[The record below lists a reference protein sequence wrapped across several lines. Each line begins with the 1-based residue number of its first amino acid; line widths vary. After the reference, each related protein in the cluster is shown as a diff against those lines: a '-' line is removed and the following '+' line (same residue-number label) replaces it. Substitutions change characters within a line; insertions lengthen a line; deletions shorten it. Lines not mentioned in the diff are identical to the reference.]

1 MNTNVKDINIVEEM
15 QKNYID
21 YAMSVITARALPD
34 SKDGLKPVQRRILY
48 SMHENNVHHNSR
60 YSKSSRIVGAVM
72 GSYHP
77 HGDASIY
84 DAMVHMAQSFSLRY
98 RLIDGQ
104 GNFGSMDGDSAAAMR
119 YTEARLQKL
128 SEEILKD
135 IDKETV
141 EFQDNYDGRTTEPV
155 ILPSVIPNL
164 LLNGSEGIAVGMATK
179 IPPHNLSEVMNGL
192 IFYLDNIKEISEN
205 NDIAINFHT
214 EELMEY
220 IKGPDFPTKGT
231 IYDKTELLNMYS
243 SGKGRIVIRGKAEI
257 IEKNSRNIIL
267 ISQIPFQVNK
277 ARLIT
282 KIAELVKNQK
292 IEGISDIRDES
303 SKGEVRIV
311 IELKREAKPNIVLN
325 KLYKFTDLQ
334 TVFSANILAL
344 VEGEPKV
351 LTLKDMLEI
360 FTKHRIE
367 IVTKR
372 TEFELKKAKE
382 REHILQ
388 GLKIAID
395 NIDEVINIIRSSK
408 DADTAKK
415 TLEERFK
422 LTEIQS
428 QAILDMQLRR
438 LAALE
443 RQKIEDE
450 LKEILELIKR
460 LEIILS
466 DKFNIIKIIKE
477 ESEEIKR
484 KYGDER
490 LTKIVSGKVGTFET
504 EDIIENK
511 KTLITISNQG
521 YIKRLSPDTYKTQHR
536 GGKGIIGMTTK
547 SEDYISHLLLA
558 STLDDILFFSNKGR
572 VFQTKVY
579 EVPEFLRTAKG
590 QPLVNI
596 INLERDEIV
605 TSVLIKNK
613 DEMNGTK
620 YLLMAT
626 KNGIVKKTNIEAF
639 NNIRKNGLIAIK
651 LDSGDEL
658 KWVMKT
664 SGKDEVI
671 LVTKMASS
679 IRFKEVNVRET
690 GRASRGVKGIKI
702 KKDDVLIGADLITKD
717 GFILVVSENGFSKKT
732 SEAQHLVQ
740 NRGGKG
746 VIAARINEKTGT
758 LTSMHVISGN
768 EEGIMV
774 ITING
779 QIIKLKMTAI
789 PIHKRNTSGVKLI
802 NLTSE
807 DKVATTEYF

>member
-1 MNTNVKDINIVEEM
+1 MDKNIKDVNIVEEM
-15 QKNYID
+15 QKSYID

-48 SMHENNVHHNSR
+48 SMYENNIYHNAR

-84 DAMVHMAQSFSLRY
+84 DAMVHMAQNFSLRY
-98 RLIDGQ
+98 TLIDGQ
-104 GNFGSMDGDSAAAMR
+104 GNFGSLDGDSAAAMR
-119 YTEARLQKL
+119 YTEARLQKI
-128 SEEILKD
+128 SEEILRD

-141 EFQDNYDGRTTEPV
+141 NFQDNYDGRATEPV
-155 ILPSVIPNL
+155 VLPSVIPNL

-179 IPPHNLSEVMNGL
+179 IPPHNLSEIIDGL
-192 IFYLDNIKEISEN
+192 IFYIDNIKEISPN
-205 NDIAINFHT
+205 NELNVNIHT

-220 IKGPDFPTKGT
+220 IKGPDFPTKGV
-231 IYDKTELLNMYS
+231 IYDKSEILNMYS
-243 SGKGRIVIRGKAEI
+243 TGKGRIVMRGKAEI
-257 IEKNSRNIIL
+257 TEDNGKTRII
-267 ISQIPFQVNK
+267 ISQIPFQINK

-282 KIAELVKNQK
+282 KIAELAKNQK

-311 IELKREAKPNIVLN
+311 IDLKKDSKPNIVLN
-325 KLYKFTDLQ
+325 KLYKFTELQ
-334 TVFSANILAL
+334 SVFNANILAL
-344 VEGEPKV
+344 VDGEPKV
-351 LTLKDMLEI
+351 LTLKDILEI
-360 FTKHRIE
+360 FIKHRIE
-367 IVTKR
+367 IITRR

-408 DADTAKK
+408 DAESAKK
-415 TLEERFK
+415 TLQERFQ

-428 QAILDMQLRR
+428 TAILDMQLRR

-450 LKEILELIKR
+450 LKEIIELIER
-460 LEIILS
+460 LETILS
-466 DKFNIIKIIKE
+466 DKFNIIQIIKE
-477 ESEEIKR
+477 ESEDIKR

-490 LTKIVSGKVGTFET
+490 LTKIIKSKVGEFDT

-511 KTLITISNQG
+511 QTLITISTQG
-521 YIKRLSPDTYKTQHR
+521 YIKRLSPDTYKIQNR

-547 SEDYISHLLLA
+547 TDDYIAHLLLA

-579 EVPEFLRTAKG
+579 EIPEFLRTAKG

-596 INLERDEIV
+596 INLEREEVI

-613 DEMNGTK
+613 SSMNGTK
-620 YLLMAT
+620 HLFMVT
-626 KNGIVKKTNIEAF
+626 KLGIIKKTNIEAF
-639 NNIRKNGLIAIK
+639 ENIRRNGLIAIK
-651 LDSGDEL
+651 LDPGDEL

-664 SGKDEVI
+664 SGKDEII
-671 LVTKMASS
+671 LVTKMSSS
-679 IRFKEVNVRET
+679 IKFKESDVRET
-690 GRASRGVKGIKI
+690 GRSSRGVKGIKMKPNDI
-702 KKDDVLIGADLITKD
+702 LIGADLIIKD
-717 GFILVVSENGFSKKT
+717 GFILVISENGYSKKT
-732 SEAQHLVQ
+732 SENQHLIQ
-740 NRGGKG
+740 KRGGKG
-746 VIAARINEKTGT
+746 VIAAKINTKTGN
-758 LTSMHVISGN
+758 LISMHVIKGD
-768 EEGIMV
+768 EEGIMI

-779 QIIKLKMTAI
+779 QIIKLKLSSI

-802 NLTSE
+802 NLKNE

>member
-1 MNTNVKDINIVEEM
+1 F
-15 QKNYID
+15 
-21 YAMSVITARALPD
+21 
-34 SKDGLKPVQRRILY
+34 
-48 SMHENNVHHNSR
+48 
-60 YSKSSRIVGAVM
+60 
-72 GSYHP
+72 SY
-77 HGDASIY
+77 
-84 DAMVHMAQSFSLRY
+84 
-98 RLIDGQ
+98 
-104 GNFGSMDGDSAAAMR
+104 
-119 YTEARLQKL
+119 
-128 SEEILKD
+128 
-135 IDKETV
+135 
-141 EFQDNYDGRTTEPV
+141 
-155 ILPSVIPNL
+155 
-164 LLNGSEGIAVGMATK
+164 
-179 IPPHNLSEVMNGL
+179 
-192 IFYLDNIKEISEN
+192 
-205 NDIAINFHT
+205 
-214 EELMEY
+214 
-220 IKGPDFPTKGT
+220 
-231 IYDKTELLNMYS
+231 
-243 SGKGRIVIRGKAEI
+243 
-257 IEKNSRNIIL
+257 
-267 ISQIPFQVNK
+267 
-277 ARLIT
+277 
-282 KIAELVKNQK
+282 
-292 IEGISDIRDES
+292 
-303 SKGEVRIV
+303 
-311 IELKREAKPNIVLN
+311 
-325 KLYKFTDLQ
+325 
-334 TVFSANILAL
+334 
-344 VEGEPKV
+344 
-351 LTLKDMLEI
+351 
-360 FTKHRIE
+360 
-367 IVTKR
+367 
-372 TEFELKKAKE
+372 
-382 REHILQ
+382 
-388 GLKIAID
+388 
-395 NIDEVINIIRSSK
+395 
-408 DADTAKK
+408 
-415 TLEERFK
+415 
-422 LTEIQS
+422 
-428 QAILDMQLRR
+428 
-438 LAALE
+438 
-443 RQKIEDE
+443 
-450 LKEILELIKR
+450 
-460 LEIILS
+460 
-466 DKFNIIKIIKE
+466 IIKE

-740 NRGGKG
+740 NRG
-746 VIAARINEKTGT
+746 
-758 LTSMHVISGN
+758 
-768 EEGIMV
+768 
-774 ITING
+774 
-779 QIIKLKMTAI
+779 
-789 PIHKRNTSGVKLI
+789 
-802 NLTSE
+802 
-807 DKVATTEYF
+807 

>member
-1 MNTNVKDINIVEEM
+1 MDENIKDINIVEEM
-15 QKNYID
+15 QKSYID

-48 SMHENNVHHNSR
+48 SMHENNIHYNSR
-60 YSKSSRIVGAVM
+60 YSKSSRIVGSVM

-98 RLIDGQ
+98 PLIDGQ

-119 YTEARLQKL
+119 YTEARLKRI

-179 IPPHNLSEVMNGL
+179 IPPHNLSEIIDGI
-192 IFYLDNIKEISEN
+192 IFYLTKITAISEKN
-205 NDIAINFHT
+205 ELTINVHT

-220 IKGPDFPTKGT
+220 IKGPDFPTRGI
-231 IYDKTELLNMYS
+231 IYDKSEFLNMYS
-243 SGKGRIVIRGKAEI
+243 TGKGRIVIRGKAEI
-257 IEKNSRNIIL
+257 IEIKGKTKIL
-267 ISQIPFQVNK
+267 ISQIPFQINK

-282 KIAELVKNQK
+282 KIAELAKTQK
-292 IEGISDIRDES
+292 IEGISDIIDES
-303 SKGEVRIV
+303 SKGEVRVV
-311 IELKREAKPNIVLN
+311 IDLKRDSKPNIILN

-334 TVFSANILAL
+334 TVFNANILAL
-344 VEGEPKV
+344 VNGEPKV

-360 FTKHRIE
+360 FIKHRIE
-367 IVTKR
+367 IITKR
-372 TEFELKKAKE
+372 TEFELRKAKE

-395 NIDEVINIIRSSK
+395 NIDEVIAIIRSSK
-408 DADTAKK
+408 DAESAKK
-415 TLEERFK
+415 ALETRFE
-422 LTEIQS
+422 LTEIQA

-438 LAALE
+438 LVALE
-443 RQKIEDE
+443 KQKIEDE
-450 LKEILELIKR
+450 LKEILELIKK
-460 LEIILS
+460 LETILS
-466 DKFNIIKIIKE
+466 DKFNIVKIIKE
-477 ESEEIKR
+477 ESEDIKKR
-484 KYGDER
+484 YGDER
-490 LTKIVSGKVGTFET
+490 LTKIMKGKVGEFDT

-511 KTLITISNQG
+511 ATLITISNQG

-547 SEDYISHLLLA
+547 SEDYISHLFLA
-558 STLDDILFFSNKGR
+558 NTLDDILFFSNKGR

-579 EVPEFLRTAKG
+579 EIPEFLRTAKG

-596 INLERDEIV
+596 INLERDEII

-613 DEMNGTK
+613 NELNGTK
-620 YLLMAT
+620 YLFMTT
-626 KNGIVKKTNIEAF
+626 KNGIVKKTNIESF

-651 LDSGDEL
+651 LDDKDEL

-664 SGKDEVI
+664 SGKNEVL
-671 LVTKMASS
+671 LVTKKAAS
-679 IRFKEVNVRET
+679 IKFKESDVRET
-690 GRASRGVKGIKI
+690 GRASRGVKGINI
-702 KKDDVLIGADLITKD
+702 KKDDVLIGTDLIIKD
-717 GFILVVSENGFSKKT
+717 GFILVVSERGFSKKT
-732 SEAQHLVQ
+732 AESQHLTQ
-740 NRGGKG
+740 RRGGKG
-746 VIAARINEKTGT
+746 VIAARINEKTGN
-758 LTSMHVISGN
+758 LTAMHILKGD
-768 EEGIMV
+768 EEGLLI

-779 QIIKLKMTAI
+779 QIIKLKLTSI

-802 NLTSE
+802 NLSSG

>member
-1 MNTNVKDINIVEEM
+1 MDENIKDINIVEEM
-15 QKNYID
+15 QKSYID

-48 SMHENNVHHNSR
+48 SMHENNMHYNSR
-60 YSKSSRIVGAVM
+60 YSKSSRIVGSVM

-98 RLIDGQ
+98 PLIDGQ

-119 YTEARLQKL
+119 YTEARLKRI

-179 IPPHNLSEVMNGL
+179 IPPHNLSEIIDGI
-192 IFYLDNIKEISEN
+192 IFYLTKITAISEKN
-205 NDIAINFHT
+205 ELTINVHT

-220 IKGPDFPTKGT
+220 IKGPDFPTRGI
-231 IYDKTELLNMYS
+231 IYDKSEFLNMYS
-243 SGKGRIVIRGKAEI
+243 TGKGRIVIRGKAEI
-257 IEKNSRNIIL
+257 TEIKGKTKIL
-267 ISQIPFQVNK
+267 ISQIPFQINK

-282 KIAELVKNQK
+282 KIAELAKTQK
-292 IEGISDIRDES
+292 IEGISDIIDES
-303 SKGEVRIV
+303 SKGEVRVV
-311 IELKREAKPNIVLN
+311 IDLKRDSKPNIILN

-334 TVFSANILAL
+334 TVFNANILAL
-344 VEGEPKV
+344 VNGEPKV

-360 FTKHRIE
+360 FIKHRIE
-367 IVTKR
+367 IITKR
-372 TEFELKKAKE
+372 TEFELRKAKE

-395 NIDEVINIIRSSK
+395 NIDEVIAIIRSSK
-408 DADTAKK
+408 DAESAKK
-415 TLEERFK
+415 ALETRFK
-422 LTEIQS
+422 LTEIQA

-438 LAALE
+438 LVALE
-443 RQKIEDE
+443 KQKIEDE
-450 LKEILELIKR
+450 LKEILELIKK
-460 LEIILS
+460 LETILS
-466 DKFNIIKIIKE
+466 DKFNIVKIIKE
-477 ESEEIKR
+477 ESEDIKKR
-484 KYGDER
+484 YGDER
-490 LTKIVSGKVGTFET
+490 LTKIMKGKVGEFDT

-511 KTLITISNQG
+511 ATLITISNQG

-547 SEDYISHLLLA
+547 SEDYISHLFLA
-558 STLDDILFFSNKGR
+558 NTLDDILFFSNKGR

-579 EVPEFLRTAKG
+579 EIPEFLRTAKG

-596 INLERDEIV
+596 INLERDEII

-613 DEMNGTK
+613 NELNGTK
-620 YLLMAT
+620 YLFMTT
-626 KNGIVKKTNIEAF
+626 KNGIVKKTNIESF

-651 LDSGDEL
+651 LDDKDEL

-664 SGKDEVI
+664 SGKNEVL
-671 LVTKMASS
+671 LVTKKAAS
-679 IRFKEVNVRET
+679 IKFKESDVRET
-690 GRASRGVKGIKI
+690 GRASRGVKGINI
-702 KKDDVLIGADLITKD
+702 KKDDVLIGTDLIIKD
-717 GFILVVSENGFSKKT
+717 GFILVVSERGFSKKT
-732 SEAQHLVQ
+732 AESQHLVQ
-740 NRGGKG
+740 RRGGKG
-746 VIAARINEKTGT
+746 VIAARINEKTGS
-758 LTSMHVISGN
+758 LTAMHILKGD
-768 EEGIMV
+768 EEGLLI

-779 QIIKLKMTAI
+779 QIIKLKLTSI

-802 NLTSE
+802 NLSSG

>member
-1 MNTNVKDINIVEEM
+1 MDTNVKDINIVEEM

-141 EFQDNYDGRTTEPV
+141 EFQDNYDGRTTEPI

-192 IFYLDNIKEISEN
+192 IFYLENIKEISEN
-205 NDIAINFHT
+205 NDITINVHT

-311 IELKREAKPNIVLN
+311 IELKREAKPNIILN

-334 TVFSANILAL
+334 TVFNANILAL

-547 SEDYISHLLLA
+547 SEDYISQLLLA

-613 DEMNGTK
+613 NEMNGTK

-651 LDSGDEL
+651 LDSEDEL

-664 SGKDEVI
+664 SGKDEII

-679 IRFKEVNVRET
+679 IRFKEANVRET

-717 GFILVVSENGFSKKT
+717 GFVLVVSENGFSKKT
-732 SEAQHLVQ
+732 SESQHLVQ

-746 VIAARINEKTGT
+746 VIAARINEKTGN

-779 QIIKLKMTAI
+779 QIIKLKMTSI